1 MWPQHK
7 SRRRTARGNRIGTTA
22 RGGWPTGC
30 PPFAYGAELVILKKA
45 VAGTNEAALARFA
58 SRAKTAVRLR
68 GDVAVLIT
76 GDREIQKLNK
86 EFRKKNKPTD
96 VISFPSGVD
105 GVAGDIAISAEIAQA
120 NARKL
125 GHDAAA
131 ELKILILHGM
141 LHLAGFDHEVDAGE
155 MARRE
160 ARLRKQFRLP
170 VGLIERATEDRP
182 RAASSG
188 NPKRTR

>member
-1 MWPQHK
+1 MV
-7 SRRRTARGNRIGTTA
+7 TGN
-22 RGGWPTGC
+22 
-30 PPFAYGAELVILKKA
+30 
-45 VAGTNEAALARFA
+45 
-58 SRAKTAVRLR
+58 
-68 GDVAVLIT
+68 
-76 GDREIQKLNK
+76 REIQKLNK

-96 VISFPSGVD
+96 VISFPSEVN

-155 MARRE
+155 MARKE

-170 VGLIERATEDRP
+170 VGLIERAIEDRP
-182 RAASSG
+182 RAATAG
-188 NPKRTR
+188 RAKGTR

>member
-1 MWPQHK
+1 
-7 SRRRTARGNRIGTTA
+7 
-22 RGGWPTGC
+22 
-30 PPFAYGAELVILKKA
+30 LVIVKKA
-45 VAGTNEAALARFA
+45 VAGTSEAALTRFA
-58 SRAKTAVRLR
+58 SRAKIAVRLR
-68 GDVAVLIT
+68 GDVAVLVT
-76 GDREIQKLNK
+76 GNREIQKLNK

-96 VISFPSGVD
+96 VISFPSEVN

-155 MARRE
+155 MARKE

-182 RAASSG
+182 KAGAAGRAKG
-188 NPKRTR
+188 TR

>member
-1 MWPQHK
+1 
-7 SRRRTARGNRIGTTA
+7 
-22 RGGWPTGC
+22 
-30 PPFAYGAELVILKKA
+30 LVIVKKA
-45 VAGTNEAALARFA
+45 VAGTSEAALTRFA

-68 GDVAVLIT
+68 GDVAVLVT
-76 GDREIQKLNK
+76 GNREIQKLNK

-125 GHDAAA
+125 GHDAAE

-141 LHLAGFDHEVDAGE
+141 LHLAGFDHEVDTGE
-155 MARRE
+155 MARKE

-182 RAASSG
+182 KAGAAGRAKG
-188 NPKRTR
+188 TR